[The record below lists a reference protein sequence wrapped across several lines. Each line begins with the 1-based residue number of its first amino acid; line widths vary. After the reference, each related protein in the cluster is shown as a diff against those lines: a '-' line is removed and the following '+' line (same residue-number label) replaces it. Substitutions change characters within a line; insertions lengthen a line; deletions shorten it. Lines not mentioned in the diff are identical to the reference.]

1 MTASFAAQLDS
12 RPNAMTFVSITIVMM
27 GALMFGI
34 DQCNFGLVHGKQSF
48 GKYWC
53 PKFHFAAAENNNT
66 YCDVIGAID
75 THEQPGEWITFNSF
89 GLNLVAFGMA
99 LGCLTLAPVS
109 AGRFGRRVTISIGGL
124 TCFLGTM
131 VTAYL
136 ASNVTVYYIG
146 RLLTGYGCGMACYCL
161 PMYQSEVATMNIR
174 GLMGSLFQFMVVIG
188 GVIAILLL
196 GIIEDWRQGFMLP
209 GYAGLVVGLAVWL
222 CPESPRFV
230 IDRFGKDAGRPVL
243 QRVRQGD
250 VETELEFL
258 ERNLCEERA
267 AGSVSYR
274 DLFTK
279 PGLRLRLFT
288 ACYLQAAQ
296 QFTGVNAFLGFQNEI
311 FQAAGST
318 QEQIDMIPGG
328 PAFLLQMTMLAGCI
342 LGLLLVDSPFG
353 GRRKQLLGAATLMG
367 PPLVLGAV
375 TTWAGWPAKTT
386 QVMVFIFGFGFQAA
400 WGIIPWFYPAEL
412 FTMNERERALS
423 LSTFTGFS
431 MNVVVNQVTLPLL
444 KWNSAWTFFIF
455 GALNITNVIFVL
467 ACVRETKGVPL
478 EDIPALFA
486 RAASSSKMEDA
497 DAKNV
502 PLARDQTEDVP

>member
-1 MTASFAAQLDS
+1 MTASFAAQLDTK
-12 RPNAMTFVSITIVMM
+12 PNAMTFVSITIVMM

-34 DQCNFGLVHGKQSF
+34 DQNNFGLVHGKPSF

-53 PKFHFAAAENNNT
+53 PKFNFDAAKVDCAK
-66 YCDVIGAID
+66 IGSLD
-75 THEQPGEWITFNSF
+75 PHDQPSEWITFNSF
-89 GLNLVAFGMA
+89 GLNLVALGMA
-99 LGCLTLAPVS
+99 IGCLTLAPVFAS
-109 AGRFGRRVTISIGGL
+109 RFGRRLTISIGGL
-124 TCFLGTM
+124 TCFLGTV
-131 VTAYL
+131 VTAFL
-136 ASNVTVYYIG
+136 ATNVAVYYLG
-146 RLLTGYGCGMACYCL
+146 RFLTGYGCGIACYCL

-188 GVIAILLL
+188 GVIAIVLL

-258 ERNLCEERA
+258 DRNLAEERA
-267 AGSVSYR
+267 AGMVSFKE
-274 DLFTK
+274 LFTK

-296 QFTGVNAFLGFQNEI
+296 QFTGVNAFLGYQNEI
-311 FQAAGST
+311 FQAAGSS
-318 QEQIDMIPGG
+318 QDEIDKIPGG
-328 PAFLLQMTMLAGCI
+328 AAFLLQMTMLAGCI
-342 LGLLLVDSPFG
+342 LGLILVDSPFG
-353 GRRKQLLGAATLMG
+353 GRRKQLLLAAAFMG
-367 PPLVLGAV
+367 PPLILGAV

-386 QVMVFIFGFGFQAA
+386 EIMVFIFGFGFQFA

-412 FTMNERERALS
+412 FAMNERERALS
-423 LSTFTGFS
+423 LSTFSGFL

-444 KWNSAWTFFIF
+444 KWSSAGTFFIF
-455 GALNITNVIFVL
+455 GALNITNCIFVL
-467 ACVRETKGVPL
+467 AYVKETKGVPL
-478 EDIPALFA
+478 EDIPGLFGRTA
-486 RAASSSKMEDA
+486 DLAKAKDA
-497 DAKNV
+497 DAKV
-502 PLARDQTEDVP
+502 PLAQA